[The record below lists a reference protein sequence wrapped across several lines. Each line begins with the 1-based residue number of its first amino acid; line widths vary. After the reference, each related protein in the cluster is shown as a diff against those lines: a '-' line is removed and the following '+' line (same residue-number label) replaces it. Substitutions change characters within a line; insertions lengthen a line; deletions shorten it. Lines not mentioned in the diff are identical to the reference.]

1 MPIDID
7 KILCELSDLPEYN
20 DQIMLQSPSGIRP
33 VDPFYGIGRVKELEH
48 EEEDFCVP
56 TFPSFVYTNT
66 VIMSLGMHRARVMR
80 MKPKTC
86 YTYHRD
92 PSERIHIPLVT
103 NEKCMFIIND
113 QVHRYPADGNYYQID
128 TTQWHTA
135 INASWEDRIHIVGCI
150 S

>member
-20 DQIMLQSPSGIRP
+20 DQIMLQSVPGYP
-33 VDPFYGIGRVKELEH
+33 ADPFYGIGRIKELNH
-48 EEEDFCVP
+48 KEEEFCIP
-56 TFPSFVYTNT
+56 TFPNMIYTNS
-66 VIMSLGMHRARVMR
+66 VIMSLGLYRTRLMK

-92 PSERIHIPLVT
+92 PSQRIHIPLVT
-103 NEKCMFIIND
+103 NEKCMFIIDD
-113 QVHRYPADGNYYQID
+113 QVYRYPADGNWYQID

>member
-20 DQIMLQSPSGIRP
+20 DQIMLQSVPEYP
-33 VDPFYGIGRVKELEH
+33 ANPFYGIGRIKELNH
-48 EEEDFCVP
+48 KEEEFCIP
-56 TFPSFVYTNT
+56 TFPNMIYTNS
-66 VIMSLGMHRARVMR
+66 VIMSLGLYRTRLIK

-92 PSERIHIPLVT
+92 PSQRVHIPLVT
-103 NEKCMFIIND
+103 NEKCMFIIDD
-113 QVHRYPADGNYYQID
+113 QVYRYPANGNWYQID

-135 INASWEDRIHIVGCI
+135 INASWEERIHIVGCI